1 MLQKRKFSFL
11 CEETYESEVIVSS
24 ISEEIEALITIL
36 RTDNIFPIELYET
49 KTAES
54 LMALFK
60 SSEDGMSEL
69 FFDDVDK
76 EKYLHL

>member
-1 MLQKRKFSFL
+1 MLQKGKFSFL

-54 LMALFK
+54 VMALFK
-60 SSEDGMSEL
+60 SSEDGMAEL

-76 EKYLHL
+76 EKYLQM